1 MKMFSG
7 YTGLHILFVPKNEY
21 ADDVLCLLYTEAT
34 ANDQYTLV
42 KGKVNSS
49 TCDTTD
55 PKGNW

>member
-7 YTGLHILFVPKNEY
+7 YAGLHTLFVPKNEC

-42 KGKVNSS
+42 KDKVNSS
-49 TCDTTD
+49 TCDTTV